1 MVTAHKYGC
10 PHTLADGAPDRYR
23 QRHMTTEALAAPSAD
38 TGVAAVRELRN
49 TRMRRRLGDT
59 EWFDVAYRAYLFA
72 LVGLIATV
80 FVSDAIRGQLADE
93 LAPDVLVDRGPAI
106 LGVIVAVAVAAGAR
120 SGADG
125 GPVAVEAADVRH
137 LLLAPVARGAVL
149 RAPTMQRMRAAAFA
163 GAVIGGAVGQFVA
176 IEQPG
181 SRAAWAAAAAL
192 AGAATGAAFVA
203 VAVLVHS
210 WALSRPIA
218 TAITGAALAWQIA
231 AAYASW
237 VDADRRVPGPFD
249 TIGGVALWGVEAD
262 LVDAVGLVVI
272 AGFTAA
278 AIARCGGLRIEALV
292 RRADLVSQ
300 LRFAATT
307 QDLRTVVLLRRQL
320 RAETMRQQPW
330 GGVRRRRRA
339 TASPAAA
346 VWQRGA
352 RSIRRFPVARLGRIA
367 GLAAAGGIAAA
378 IAYERAPIAV
388 LITVAAAFVIGME
401 VLEPLAQEIDHPD
414 LTDRLGVEPSWLY
427 GHHLVAPTGMLV
439 VASIV
444 GALAASVAEP
454 ALALGALALAVP
466 TAVAGAVGP
475 LVATVTDA
483 ARPAAIRSTT
493 LTAAPR
499 GDSELLMPPEFAG
512 FSTAMRTLLPVALS
526 AVCAVPVL
534 VMRAEPSA
542 ATAGR
547 VAVGCALFAAGAVV
561 WVRRRDAWGL
571 AMRRF
576 FAGGRAAT

>member
-1 MVTAHKYGC
+1 
-10 PHTLADGAPDRYR
+10 
-23 QRHMTTEALAAPSAD
+23 MTTEAPAAPSAD
-38 TGVAAVRELRN
+38 TGAAAVRDLRT

-93 LAPDVLVDRGPAI
+93 LAPEVLIDRGPAI
-106 LGVIVAVAVAAGAR
+106 LGVIAAAAVAAGVR

-137 LLLAPVARGAVL
+137 LLLAPVARSSVL
-149 RAPTMQRMRAAAFA
+149 RAPTLQRMRSAAFA
-163 GAVIGGAVGQFVA
+163 GALIGGAIGQFVA

-181 SRAAWAAAAAL
+181 SRAAWAGAGAL
-192 AGAATGAAFVA
+192 AGAAIGAAFIA
-203 VAVLVHS
+203 VAVLAHTLS
-210 WALSRPIA
+210 LSRPVA
-218 TAITGAALAWQIA
+218 TAVAGTLLAWQIGA
-231 AAYASW
+231 GYLSW
-237 VDADRRVPGPFD
+237 VDADQRLPGPFD
-249 TIGGVALWGVEAD
+249 TIGGVALWGVEASV
-262 LVDAVGLVVI
+262 VDALGLVVI
-272 AGFTAA
+272 AVFAGAA
-278 AIARCGGLRIEALV
+278 LVRCGALRIEALV

-320 RAETMRQQPW
+320 RSETMRQRPW
-330 GGVRRRRRA
+330 GGIGRRPPA
-339 TASPAAA
+339 TSPAVA
-346 VWQRGA
+346 VWQRGV
-352 RSIRRFPVARLGRIA
+352 RSMRRFPLARLARIA
-367 GLAAAGGIAAA
+367 GLAAAGGVAAA
-378 IAYERAPIAV
+378 IAYATAPIAV

-401 VLEPLAQEIDHPD
+401 ALEPLAQEVDHPD

-427 GHHLVAPTGMLV
+427 SHHLVAPTGMIVL
-439 VASIV
+439 ASIV
-444 GALAASVAEP
+444 GAIAAAIAEP
-454 ALALGALALAVP
+454 GLALGAFVLAVP
-466 TAVAGAVGP
+466 TAIAGAVGP
-475 LVATVTDA
+475 LVATVADA

-499 GDSELLMPPEFAG
+499 GENELLMPPEFAG

-526 AVCAVPVL
+526 AAAAVPVL
-534 VMRAEPSA
+534 VMRADPGS

-547 VAVGCALFAAGAVV
+547 VAAGCALYAAGAVV

-571 AMRRF
+571 ALRRF

>member
-1 MVTAHKYGC
+1 
-10 PHTLADGAPDRYR
+10 
-23 QRHMTTEALAAPSAD
+23 MTTEALAAPSAD
-38 TGVAAVRELRN
+38 TGAAVVRELRT

-106 LGVIVAVAVAAGAR
+106 LGVITAVAVAAGVR

-125 GPVAVEAADVRH
+125 GPVAIEAADVRH
-137 LLLAPVARGAVL
+137 LLLAPVARSSVL
-149 RAPTMQRMRAAAFA
+149 RAPTLQRVRAAAFA
-163 GAVIGGAVGQFVA
+163 GALIGGAVGQFVA

-181 SRAAWAAAAAL
+181 SRAAWAGAAAL
-192 AGAATGAAFVA
+192 AGAATGAAFIA
-203 VAVLVHS
+203 VAVLVHGWS
-210 WALSRPIA
+210 LSRPAA
-218 TAITGAALAWQIA
+218 TAMAGALLVWQIGAAYL
-231 AAYASW
+231 SW
-237 VDADRRVPGPFD
+237 VGADQRVAGPFD
-249 TIGGVALWGVEAD
+249 SIGAIALWGVDAD
-262 LVDAVGLVVI
+262 AVDALGLMVIGAFVV
-272 AGFTAA
+272 A
-278 AIARCGGLRIEALV
+278 AIARCGALSIEALV

-320 RAETMRQQPW
+320 RAETMRQRPW
-330 GGVRRRRRA
+330 GGVGRRPRA
-339 TASPAAA
+339 TSPAVA

-352 RSIRRFPVARLGRIA
+352 RSIRRFPLARLARIA

-378 IAYERAPIAV
+378 IAYESAPIAV
-388 LITVAAAFVIGME
+388 LITVAATFVIGME
-401 VLEPLAQEIDHPD
+401 GLEPLAQEIDHPD

-427 GHHLVAPTGMLV
+427 GHHLVAPAGMLA

-444 GALAASVAEP
+444 GAIAVTIAAPGLAF
-454 ALALGALALAVP
+454 GAFSLAVP

-526 AVCAVPVL
+526 AAAAVPVL
-534 VMRAEPSA
+534 VMRADPGS

-547 VAVGCALFAAGAVV
+547 VAVGCALYAAGAVV

-571 AMRRF
+571 AVRRF